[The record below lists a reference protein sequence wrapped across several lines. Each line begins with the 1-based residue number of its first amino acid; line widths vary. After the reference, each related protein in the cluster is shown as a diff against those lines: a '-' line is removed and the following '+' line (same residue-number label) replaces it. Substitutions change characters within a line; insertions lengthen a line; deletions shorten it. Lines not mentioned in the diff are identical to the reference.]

1 MKNRISLILGWMVIA
16 LFIFGIIYLMML
28 RFSSGDVYPHYSSLR
43 TDPTGTKAFYESLE
57 ICCDFHTERN
67 HEPFS
72 RMKNRFDS
80 TFLVLGMEP
89 SALANV
95 PKSIAEE
102 VNYFISNGGRMV
114 ISLYKPPKERGVVS
128 SITEELSRFV
138 DLGDLWGVRIFSEK
152 KVTGGAFLE
161 QDFRDSGLPRNISA
175 HTPLYF
181 QTVHADWKTI
191 YQRAQHPFIIERKFG
206 RGSIV
211 LSAESYFL
219 SNEAM
224 AKEPQPDLLVWLV
237 GNKKSVIFDEYHH
250 GIASDSGVMY
260 LARKY
265 DLEWFLSAFVL
276 LALLFI
282 WKSAAPLVAPEQE
295 SVMTPQSGKES
306 IAGLTNLLRR
316 NVPVQQLLSV
326 SFSEW
331 QKSAKN
337 ITEAKQKE
345 MESIVVGEKAKP
357 ARQRNLPA
365 AYNALGRA
373 LKQRR

>member
-1 MKNRISLILGWMVIA
+1 MKNKTSLLLGWMVIA
-16 LFIFGIIYLMML
+16 LFIFGIIYLLML

-43 TDPTGTKAFYESLE
+43 TDPTGTKAFYESLD
-57 ICCDFHTERN
+57 ICCDFRTERN

-89 SALANV
+89 SALGTV

-114 ISLYKPPKERGVVS
+114 ISLYDPPKERGAVLPAG
-128 SITEELSRFV
+128 EEFSQFL
-138 DLGDLWGVRIFSEK
+138 DLGDLWGVRIFFEK
-152 KVTGGAFLE
+152 KATGGAYLE
-161 QDFRDSGLPRNISA
+161 RNFRDSGLPRNISA

-181 QTVHADWKTI
+181 QTVHPDWKTI
-191 YQRAQHPFIIERKFG
+191 YERGDHPFLIERKFG

-224 AKEPQPDLLVWLV
+224 AKEPQPALLVWLV

-265 DLEWFLSAFVL
+265 DLEWFFAALIL

-295 SVMTPQSGKES
+295 SVVASQSGKES
-306 IAGLTNLLRR
+306 MAGLTNLLRR
-316 NVPVQQLLSV
+316 NVPEQQLLSV

-337 ITEAKQKE
+337 ITEAKRKE
-345 MESIVVGEKAKP
+345 MESIVVREKEKP

-365 AYNALGRA
+365 AYNALSRA